1 MKELNGADAA
11 NVLMLYQ
18 DLNNRYLELSNQ
30 VKQTL
35 KYLKPSD
42 TLICDCINVKELTV
56 SCDCQNYD
64 DYSDA
69 HQHLN
74 DMIVYKHVYEIFNP
88 KPKEEE

>member
-30 VKQTL
+30 VTQVL
-35 KYLKPSD
+35 KYLKPSEK
-42 TLICDCINVKELTV
+42 LPCDCINVKDLTT

-64 DYSDA
+64 DYSKV
-69 HQHLN
+69 HQHIN
-74 DMIVYKHVYEIFNP
+74 DMIVYKHVYEMFHH
-88 KPKEEE
+88 KPKEVE